1 MAMIRSTYVLEN
13 KLVTLTGFPPS
24 QELDAKVVWLD
35 IAAPT
40 PEELAEL
47 RQRYRIDPGAHRG
60 SVVEENEYL
69 YMRAY
74 LVMPGAERAPKFGRV
89 AFVLGERIIV
99 TICDA
104 PDFAPFGAA
113 TQRWGRRA
121 AQIDSAKALLRVL
134 LQAVN
139 DGADL
144 VIENITDSLEETTD
158 QISAISDGYNEE
170 GKELGVSDLEDTMLD
185 LNEKEEPR
193 EILLQEAIASG
204 NLDLAQAGL
213 KELHPSQIADLLESL
228 PPRERDMLWERVQPE
243 QVGEVLAH
251 VQDAVR
257 AALLEPMAPGE
268 VASLTERLDTDD
280 AADILQDLP
289 EDRVEEVLRSM
300 DEQHRQRLASILS
313 YPEDTAHLARY
324 QPGHSLSRCLRHRFI
339 RSLDTEGRRPGG
351 ADANS
356 GQHGR

>member
-1 MAMIRSTYVLEN
+1 MTMIRSTYVLEN

-35 IAAPT
+35 ITAPT

-69 YMRAY
+69 YMQAY
-74 LVMPGAERAPKFGRV
+74 LVMPGAEGAPKFGRA

-134 LQAVN
+134 LQVVN

-185 LNEKEEPR
+185 LNEKEELISKCLECQLGLARVVRYLNGEVDGTTEPHLQMLVDELAADVAGVKEHAAFEHDKIR
-193 EILLQEAIASG
+193 YLQSAATGILNIKQ
-204 NLDLAQAGL
+204 
-213 KELHPSQIADLLESL
+213 SQIVKVFTIITAVFL
-228 PPRERDMLWERVQPE
+228 PPTLVATFYGMNFAVMPE
-243 QVGEVLAH
+243 LSWKHGFTFSMFLTLL
-251 VQDAVR
+251 
-257 AALLEPMAPGE
+257 AALLPLIYIKRKGW
-268 VASLTERLDTDD
+268 
-280 AADILQDLP
+280 
-289 EDRVEEVLRSM
+289 LR
-300 DEQHRQRLASILS
+300 
-313 YPEDTAHLARY
+313 
-324 QPGHSLSRCLRHRFI
+324 
-339 RSLDTEGRRPGG
+339 
-351 ADANS
+351 
-356 GQHGR
+356 